1 MSSEAEQRGS
11 RLWRWY
17 LGGGLTTA
25 VGYFLFPHGGL
36 TQAVVFV
43 GVHLSALVAM
53 VLGVRVHRPRHSSI
67 WYLIIAGEALYAVAN
82 FIWYLYPVGFGRVLP
97 FPSVADAVYL
107 CGYALIL
114 PGLGLLIQARIGRRD
129 GAGLIDTAIVTV
141 GLGVLSWLFFME
153 PVLSDSSLS
162 GLAQLTS
169 VAYPLIGILFLGILV
184 RLLFSPGAGLPAYR
198 FLVVGLL
205 AQLVADTS
213 YTISSLQGT
222 FSFGAWYFA
231 CWLIFY
237 VCLGTAV
244 LHPSMRQLSE
254 PAPGHEAVL
263 TGRRLGFLA
272 AAALISPAVLV
283 VIDADR
289 NAEYVLAAT
298 SGVLFLLVLAR
309 MRGLLVYIAEHERMK
324 RLKDEFTSMVSH
336 ELRTPLTSI
345 RGALGLVAGGALGP
359 VPDKAQRMLDI
370 AKDNTE
376 RLMRLINDILDIER
390 MESGQITLEKKPCR
404 ADDLVG
410 RAADA
415 MRAMA
420 DEAGVT
426 LSVEAGDAGLW
437 ADEDRMMQTVT
448 NLVSNAVKFSPRGS
462 TVRLTA
468 ARRGGDVVFVVEDE
482 GRGIPPEHLE
492 RIFAPFQQ
500 VDSSDS
506 REKGGTGLGL
516 AICRSIVA
524 QHGGRIWAESTPGQ
538 GAKLSF
544 SVPALDEAPRS
555 EPPVRAAPLVL
566 VCDDD
571 PSVREVVTAILE
583 RRAYRVVTASSA
595 EEAVEVAAV
604 QQPAAI
610 LLDLLMPGLSGWD
623 AATLLKQHCETR
635 HIPIVILSVLSQR
648 EAEEVTGNVVDW
660 VQKPLDEPT
669 LFGALEKAVS
679 GSHKPSRVLIVEDDL
694 DLAHVLTAMLEHN
707 GVEVLH
713 AGDGGEAIRLSQR
726 FVPDLVVL
734 DLELPRVDG
743 FAVVEWMRRHD
754 RLRHASLVVYTVAEL
769 DDADRERL
777 RLGHTEFLTKGCV
790 TPEDFDGRVTD
801 LLDKLARVGDV
812 AGDRN
817 MADDAA

>member
-1 MSSEAEQRGS
+1 
-11 RLWRWY
+11 
-17 LGGGLTTA
+17 
-25 VGYFLFPHGGL
+25 V
-36 TQAVVFV
+36 
-43 GVHLSALVAM
+43 
-53 VLGVRVHRPRHSSI
+53 
-67 WYLIIAGEALYAVAN
+67 
-82 FIWYLYPVGFGRVLP
+82 
-97 FPSVADAVYL
+97 
-107 CGYALIL
+107 
-114 PGLGLLIQARIGRRD
+114 
-129 GAGLIDTAIVTV
+129 
-141 GLGVLSWLFFME
+141 
-153 PVLSDSSLS
+153 
-162 GLAQLTS
+162 
-169 VAYPLIGILFLGILV
+169 
-184 RLLFSPGAGLPAYR
+184 FSPGAGIPAYR
-198 FLVVGLL
+198 FLVVGMVCQL
-205 AQLVADTS
+205 AGDTW

-222 FSFGAWYFA
+222 FSFGTWFFVS
-231 CWLIFY
+231 WLVFY
-237 VCLGTAV
+237 VCLGTAA

-254 PAPGHEAVL
+254 PAPDHEAVL

-289 NAEYVLAAT
+289 NDEYVLAAT
-298 SGVLFLLVLAR
+298 SALLFLLVLAR

-324 RLKDEFTSMVSH
+324 RLKDEFTSVVSH

-359 VPDKAQRMLDI
+359 IPDKAQRMLDI
-370 AKDNTE
+370 ASENTE
-376 RLMRLINDILDIER
+376 RLVRLINDILDIER
-390 MESGQITLEKKPCR
+390 MESGQITLEKKRCR
-404 ADDLVG
+404 AADLVG
-410 RAADA
+410 RATDA

-426 LSVEAGDAGLW
+426 LTLEAGDAHLS
-437 ADEDRMMQTVT
+437 ADDDRMMQTLT
-448 NLVSNAVKFSPRGS
+448 NLLSNAVKFSPRGGN
-462 TVRLTA
+462 VRLTA
-468 ARRGGDVVFVVEDE
+468 QRRGEHVVFSVEDE
-482 GRGIPPEHLE
+482 GRGIPPEHIE

-506 REKGGTGLGL
+506 RDKGGTGLGL
-516 AICRSIVA
+516 AICRSIVT
-524 QHGGRIWAESTPGQ
+524 QHGGRIWAESTPGH

-544 SVPALDEAPRS
+544 SVPALDDATRS
-555 EPPVRAAPLVL
+555 EPPVMAGPLVL

-610 LLDLLMPGLSGWD
+610 LLDLLMPGISGWD
-623 AATLLKQHCETR
+623 AAALLKQHSDTR

-648 EAEEVTGNVVDW
+648 EADEVTGNVVDW

-669 LFGALEKAVS
+669 LFGALEKAVT

-694 DLAHVLTAMLEHN
+694 DLAHVLTAMLERN

-713 AGDGGEAIRLSQR
+713 AADGGEAIRVSQR

-734 DLELPRVDG
+734 DLELPGVDG

-754 RLRHASLVVYTVAEL
+754 RLRHAPLVVYTGAEL
-769 DDADRERL
+769 DHEDRERL

-790 TPEDFDGRVTD
+790 APDDFDGRVTD
-801 LLDKLARVGDV
+801 LLDKLAGVGDT
-812 AGDRN
+812 ADDRS